1 MGQVKNPTHKQQH
14 KTKVNMTESYI
25 WQRQG
30 WPKMYWGNLSMFGFK
45 EQEEPVPG
53 SMTMEIVYSAGKEG
67 DTFINPPSN
76 TQWYVKSI
84 AR

>member
-1 MGQVKNPTHKQQH
+1 MGQVTNPTHKQQH

-45 EQEEPVPG
+45 GQEESVPN
-53 SMTMEIVYSAGKEG
+53 SMTMEIVYSAGTKG
-67 DTFINPPSN
+67 DTFMID
-76 TQWYVKSI
+76 
-84 AR
+84 